1 MIDQVIQDLRQEFEG
16 TIAAFRKDLART
28 RTGRATPALVEN
40 VVVDYYGARTPLI
53 QLAGIAA
60 PEPRLL
66 VIQPYDKSAL
76 AAIEKAMHQSD
87 LGLTPMNDGK
97 IIRLP
102 IPELTE
108 ERRREFVKHCR
119 KVAEDFRVSIRNHRR
134 EAIDMIKA
142 LERDKEITEDD
153 QRRGQEQ
160 VQKLTD
166 EHIKQVDDILAKK
179 EAEIMEV

>member
-1 MIDQVIQDLRQEFEG
+1 MIAQVTDDLRRELEE
-16 TIAAFRKDLART
+16 TIVAFRKELSRT
-28 RTGRATPALVEN
+28 RTGRAAPALVEN
-40 VVVDYYGARTPLI
+40 IVVDYYGSRTPLI
-53 QLAGIAA
+53 QLAGISA

-66 VIQPYDKSAL
+66 VIQPYDKGAMSL
-76 AAIEKAMHQSD
+76 IEKALLQSD

-97 IIRLP
+97 LIRLP

-119 KVAEDFRVSIRNHRR
+119 KVAEDFRVSIRSHRR
-134 EAIDMIKA
+134 DAIDLLKS
-142 LERDKEITEDD
+142 LEKDKEITEDD
-153 QRRGQEQ
+153 QRRGQEL

-166 EHIKQVDDILAKK
+166 EHIKHVDEILTKK